1 MDSWL
6 AEKWHSLRK
15 TSGSWRGLSDSDFWN
30 EYDACIAT
38 TEQGRGGRGNAF
50 ETWTYG
56 QLIATRPTLE
66 EAKEVVDEVY
76 GPQPWRVVKPKSV
89 PVTHR
94 FYGPTEEF
102 TDPVTL
108 HVVDHLPKL

>member
-1 MDSWL
+1 MSWL
-6 AEKWHSLRK
+6 TEKWRSLRK
-15 TSGSWRGLSDSDFWN
+15 EAAPWRALSDDFWN
-30 EYDACIAT
+30 DYDACIAT

-76 GPQPWRVVKPKSV
+76 GPVSWETVKLDPQKV
-89 PVTHR
+89 IHY
-94 FYGPTEEF
+94 FFGPTDEF
-102 TDPVTL
+102 GDPTTL
-108 HVVDHLPKL
+108 HVVRKLPILGA